1 MKNWHDHKKQRI
13 DAAISREN
21 TKLKSRQSEPQIYH
35 HSDISHLASKIVFEF
50 RCTYVLGGLP
60 SGIDNLVR
68 LIRKQHSNLEPS
80 PSAPQFGASE
90 KQADLHK
97 TLSFG
102 YVWHHLC
109 SILLYF
115 SVLRPKQFP
124 KPHSKLVV
132 VPATKTL
139 TASHQYPRP
148 LMKQVRQKKPK
159 IMRCMW
165 FPIKQTRVGKCKSD
179 NLCKF
184 IFIAILIL

>member
-1 MKNWHDHKKQRI
+1 MQLYRAKIRSSKVD
-13 DAAISREN
+13 SRSR
-21 TKLKSRQSEPQIYH
+21 KSITILIFLILPVRLFLS
-35 HSDISHLASKIVFEF
+35 FMF
-50 RCTYVLGGLP
+50 TYVLGGLP

-102 YVWHHLC
+102 YEWHPLC
-109 SILLYF
+109 SLFLYF

-159 IMRCMW
+159 IMRCM
-165 FPIKQTRVGKCKSD
+165 
-179 NLCKF
+179 
-184 IFIAILIL
+184 